1 MDQTEPL
8 ILRVDGL
15 LDLEH
20 AREIVRRLQSAPD
33 DVEVVIEFSPRI
45 QCAVVP
51 LSLVAEAIAHRGS
64 PVAVRGLSHHDIR
77 ILRYLG
83 VTLPSKDEPAS
94 SG

>member
-1 MDQTEPL
+1 MDQAEPL

-20 AREIVRRLQSAPD
+20 ARKIVRRLQSALVG
-33 DVEVVIEFSPRI
+33 VEVVIEFSPRV
-45 QCAVVP
+45 QCALVP
-51 LSLVAEAIAHRGS
+51 LSLIAEAIARRGS
-64 PVAVRGLSHHDIR
+64 PVAVRGLSQHDIR

-83 VTLPSKDEPAS
+83 VTLPSKYESGS